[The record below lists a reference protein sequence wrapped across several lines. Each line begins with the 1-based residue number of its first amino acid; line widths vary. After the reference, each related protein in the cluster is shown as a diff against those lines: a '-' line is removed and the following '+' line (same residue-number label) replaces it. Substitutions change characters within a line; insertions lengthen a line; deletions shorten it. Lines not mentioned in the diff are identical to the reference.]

1 MGIFHGYFLRI
12 LLKLLVILVIPFYKY
27 IRTLES
33 AIVKGY
39 LSPGAFEV
47 TNSSA

>member
-12 LLKLLVILVIPFYKY
+12 LLKLLVIPFYKY

-39 LSPGAFEV
+39 LSPGVFEV